1 MRQSSD
7 LSPLYRASIGFDRLF
22 EVLRAALEQTAEPA
36 WPYYD
41 ILKYSDDRYR
51 LRMAVPGFTDAD
63 LEVTQS
69 DNVLTVKG
77 RRSDDGEGEF
87 LYRSLPQEDFER
99 RFELAEYV
107 KVTGAELANG
117 LLTISLV
124 RELPEAMRPRRL
136 QIQTGGGTGPARI
149 TSEKQAA

>member
-1 MRQSSD
+1 MCHVGARDGAGSSQGACASWPRSSYPCCSSEDMAMRQSSD

-87 LYRSLPQEDFER
+87 LYRSLPQEDFEH
-99 RFELAEYV
+99 
-107 KVTGAELANG
+107 
-117 LLTISLV
+117 
-124 RELPEAMRPRRL
+124 
-136 QIQTGGGTGPARI
+136 
-149 TSEKQAA
+149 